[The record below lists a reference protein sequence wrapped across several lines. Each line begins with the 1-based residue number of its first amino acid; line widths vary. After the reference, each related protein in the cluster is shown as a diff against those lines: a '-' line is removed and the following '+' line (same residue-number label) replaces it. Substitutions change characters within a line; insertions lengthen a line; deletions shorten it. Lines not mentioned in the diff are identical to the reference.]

1 MGNRE
6 VIRVNVKLFVTLRK
20 YIPDYD
26 PEKGINVDMKEGS
39 TIKDLIETLGLPP
52 NEASV
57 IFINGISKKTTDH
70 IKDGCHIKIFTPLAG
85 G

>member
-1 MGNRE
+1 
-6 VIRVNVKLFVTLRK
+6 
-20 YIPDYD
+20 
-26 PEKGINVDMKEGS
+26 MKEGS
-39 TIKDLIETLGLPP
+39 TITDLIETLGLPP

-70 IKDGCHIKIFTPLAG
+70 IKDGCHIKILTPLAG